1 MLELA
6 ERKRLADQLRGREV
20 RRVPVAGLEL
30 REDNGILTMTGW
42 ASVTER
48 SYDMGW
54 YQETIKRGAFGKTLN
69 EKPDVQ
75 LLLNHEGLP
84 LARTI
89 SGTLRLAEDERGLRS
104 EADLNPDDPDVQRL
118 LPKVER
124 GDIDQMS
131 FGFRVTRQQ
140 WDDDREN
147 RDIAEVSLD
156 RGDVSIVNY
165 GANPHTSFSLRD
177 AQQFIEKMDP
187 QERDAFLRS
196 LAPTEIEEIVE
207 VEPAAEA
214 ERANDLDL
222 YIARARALRLRS
234 SAA

>member
-1 MLELA
+1 MLELE
-6 ERKRLADQLRGREV
+6 ERKARAETLRGREV
-20 RRVPVAGLEL
+20 RRVPCAGLEV
-30 REDNGILTMTGW
+30 REVDGQLTMVGH

-48 SYDMGW
+48 GYDMGW
-54 YQETIKRGAFGKTLN
+54 YTETIKRGAFGKTLS
-69 EKPDVQ
+69 ETPDVQ

-84 LARTI
+84 LARTV
-89 SGTLRLAEDERGLRS
+89 SGTLRLSEDERGLRS

-131 FGFRVTRQQ
+131 FGFRVTRQE
-140 WDDDREN
+140 WDGDYEN

-165 GANPHTSFSLRD
+165 GANPSTSFTLRD
-177 AQQFIEKMDP
+177 AQNFIDKMDAE
-187 QERDAFLRS
+187 ERTAFLRS
-196 LAPTEIEEIVE
+196 LAPVAELASVA
-207 VEPAAEA
+207 EPETL
-214 ERANDLDL
+214 ANDLDL
-222 YIARARALRLRS
+222 YIVRARALRLRA